1 MTCRYSLVL
10 CCIPYLRTWWA
21 LILDLVEAARN
32 TATYTFL
39 KARILDTH

>member
-10 CCIPYLRTWWA
+10 CCIPYLLTWWP
-21 LILDLVEAARN
+21 LILDLVEAAPD

-39 KARILDTH
+39 KARILVTH